1 MGAFALRRL
10 GNRLLSP
17 TAGVLGAGFLALV
30 VVFPTTGEARPN
42 GNPLEVSTECSAQ
55 PQVRGAIR
63 VAAPCQGKM
72 LAKDVVPKR
81 RPFSGKLGAALAAV
95 LYCRKS
101 VDVSELSGDA
111 AACLPHPSPSQR
123 VLVTNGDAAV
133 EWPGG
138 RLSPALDKA
147 IIQAFTGARLPDG

>member
-1 MGAFALRRL
+1 MGASTLRRL
-10 GNRLLSP
+10 GDRLFSP
-17 TAGVLGAGFLALV
+17 AAGVFGAGFLAFV
-30 VVFPTTGEARPN
+30 VVFPTTSEASPN

-63 VAAPCQGKM
+63 VAAPCKGKV
-72 LAKDVVPKR
+72 LAKDAIPKR
-81 RPFSGKLGAALAAV
+81 RLFSGKLGAALAAV

-123 VLVTNGDAAV
+123 LIDTNGDAAV
-133 EWPGG
+133 EWLGG
-138 RLSPALDKA
+138 RLSPVPDKA
-147 IIQAFTGARLPDG
+147 IIQAFTNARLPDG

>member
-1 MGAFALRRL
+1 MGASALRRL
-10 GNRLLSP
+10 GDRLFSP
-17 TAGVLGAGFLALV
+17 AAGVFGAGFLALV
-30 VVFPTTGEARPN
+30 VVFPTTSEASPN
-42 GNPLEVSTECSAQ
+42 GNPLEISTECSAQ

-81 RPFSGKLGAALAAV
+81 RLFSGKLGAALAAV

-111 AACLPHPSPSQR
+111 AAFLPHPSPSQR
-123 VLVTNGDAAV
+123 LIDTNGDAAV

-138 RLSPALDKA
+138 SLSPAPGKGS
-147 IIQAFTGARLPDG
+147 IQAFTDARLPDG

>member
-10 GNRLLSP
+10 GDRLLSP
-17 TAGVLGAGFLALV
+17 TAGVFGAGFLALV
-30 VVFPTTGEARPN
+30 VVFPTTGEVRPN
-42 GNPLEVSTECSAQ
+42 GNPLEVSMECSAQ

-63 VAAPCQGKM
+63 VAAPCTSKV
-72 LAKDVVPKR
+72 LAKDTIPKR
-81 RPFSGKLGAALAAV
+81 RLFGGKLGAVLAAA

-111 AACLPHPSPSQR
+111 AACLPHPAPSQR
-123 VLVTNGDAAV
+123 LIDTNGDAAV

-138 RLSPALDKA
+138 RLSPALDKS
-147 IIQAFTGARLPDG
+147 IIQAFTNARLPDG

>member
-10 GNRLLSP
+10 GDRLLSP

-42 GNPLEVSTECSAQ
+42 GNPLEVSTECSAH

-63 VAAPCQGKM
+63 VAAPCQDKV

-81 RPFSGKLGAALAAV
+81 RLFSGKLGAALAAV

-101 VDVSELSGDA
+101 VDVSEVSGDA

-123 VLVTNGDAAV
+123 LIDTNGDAAV
-133 EWPGG
+133 EWLDG
-138 RLSPALDKA
+138 RLSPVADKA
-147 IIQAFTGARLPDG
+147 IIQAFTDARLPDG

>member
-1 MGAFALRRL
+1 MGASKLGRL
-10 GNRLLSP
+10 GDRLFSP
-17 TAGVLGAGFLALV
+17 AAGVFGAGFLAFV
-30 VVFPTTGEARPN
+30 VVFPTASPN

-63 VAAPCQGKM
+63 AAAPCKGKA
-72 LAKDVVPKR
+72 LAKDTRTNR
-81 RPFSGKLGAALAAV
+81 RLFSGKLGAALAAL

-123 VLVTNGDAAV
+123 LIDTNGDDAV

-138 RLSPALDKA
+138 RLSPVPDRAT
-147 IIQAFTGARLPDG
+147 IQAFTDARLPDG

>member
-10 GNRLLSP
+10 GGRLLSP

-30 VVFPTTGEARPN
+30 VVFPTTGEASPN
-42 GNPLEVSTECSAQ
+42 GNPLQVSTECSAQ

-63 VAAPCQGKM
+63 VAAPCKGKV
-72 LAKDVVPKR
+72 LAKDAIPKR
-81 RPFSGKLGAALAAV
+81 RLFSGKLGAALAAL

-101 VDVSELSGDA
+101 VDVSEVSGDA

-123 VLVTNGDAAV
+123 LIDTNGDAAV
-133 EWPGG
+133 EWLDD
-138 RLSPALDKA
+138 RLSPVADKA
-147 IIQAFTGARLPDG
+147 IIQAFTDARLPDG